1 MAGLTGLFRR
11 GTTYYM
17 RVVLPLDHPL
27 RAERPTGRIVIS
39 LGSSNYREALSKGY
53 TKRAEILAGAIYET
67 VPTASSLAPRI
78 HNLVSPTLTLQ
89 ELHLRWQAS
98 KHTSEDSSRACLR
111 AIHLFEEFSGKVKL
125 TQINR
130 DIGDKFRSW
139 LQQQPTS
146 SKTARD
152 RLVWVKSLLN
162 FASQDLE
169 LIPKN
174 PWRGLDIKAHT
185 EAPRQPWSDES
196 LTKLFNHPIWK
207 EGLIPNETKAGGSAA
222 YWIPLLALYS
232 GARCSELCQLRTDDI
247 KKESGV
253 WMMQIHDGDPTQ
265 RIKTNAARRS
275 IPVHDEILRLG
286 FVQYCESMTPGSLW
300 PNLPKREGK
309 AGGYFSQ
316 FFGELRAELG
326 IPPSMSFHSFRHSAR
341 TNLVC
346 AGVAESVIDRLLGH
360 IGTGSVGAKVYT
372 HLSQQT
378 LQAAINKLPSVTR
391 FFSPYLYQTD
401 ISKPSLKNP
410 ST

>member
-53 TKRAEILAGAIYET
+53 AKRAEILAGTIYET

-111 AIHLFEEFSGKVKL
+111 AINLFEEFSGAIKL
-125 TQINR
+125 HQINR

-152 RLVWVKSLLN
+152 RLVWLKSLLN
-162 FASQDLE
+162 YACDDLE
-169 LIPKN
+169 VIPKN

-196 LTKLFNHPIWK
+196 LTKLFSHPIWT
-207 EGLIPNETKAGGSAA
+207 EGLIPKDNKAGGWVA
-222 YWIPLLALYS
+222 YWIPLLGLYS

-253 WMMQIHDGDPTQ
+253 WKMQIHDGDPTQ

-275 IPVHDEILRLG
+275 IPIHSELLRLG
-286 FVQYCESMTPGSLW
+286 FIQYWESIEKGSLW
-300 PNLPKREGK
+300 PKLPQREGK

-326 IPPSMSFHSFRHSAR
+326 IPSSMSFHSFRHSVR

-346 AGVAESVIDRLLGH
+346 AGVAESVVDKLLGH
-360 IGTGSVGAKVYT
+360 ISTGSVGSKVYT
-372 HLSQQT
+372 HLSIQKLQESINCLPTSTANVQQYQ
-378 LQAAINKLPSVTR
+378 LPVNAPEPAISQSRP
-391 FFSPYLYQTD
+391 
-401 ISKPSLKNP
+401 
-410 ST
+410 

>member
-53 TKRAEILAGAIYET
+53 AKRAEILTGVSYQT
-67 VPTASSLAPRI
+67 VQTASSLAPRI
-78 HNLVSPTLTLQ
+78 HNLVSPALTLQ
-89 ELHLRWQAS
+89 ELHLRWQAAN
-98 KHTSEDSSRACLR
+98 HTSEDSSRACLR
-111 AIHLFEEFSGKVKL
+111 AINLFEEFSGKVKL
-125 TQINR
+125 AQINR
-130 DIGDKFRSW
+130 DMGDKFRSW

-162 FASQDLE
+162 YACDDLE

-185 EAPRQPWSDES
+185 ESPRQPWSDES
-196 LTKLFNHPIWK
+196 LSKLFSHSIWT
-207 EGLIPNETKAGGSAA
+207 EGLIPKNTKAGGSAA

-275 IPVHDEILRLG
+275 IPLHDELLRLG
-286 FVQYCESMTPGSLW
+286 FVKYYESMSQVSLW

-316 FFGELRAELG
+316 FFGELRAELD
-326 IPPSMSFHSFRHSAR
+326 IPPSMSFHSFRHSVR

-346 AGVAESVIDRLLGH
+346 AGVAESMVDKLLGH
-360 IGTGSVGAKVYT
+360 ISTGSVGAKVYT
-372 HLSQQT
+372 HLSSQKLQESINCLPVSTGSVQQYQSLVNT
-378 LQAAINKLPSVTR
+378 LEPAVSRSAT
-391 FFSPYLYQTD
+391 
-401 ISKPSLKNP
+401 
-410 ST
+410 

>member
-1 MAGLTGLFRR
+1 MAVLTGLFRR
-11 GTTYYM
+11 GSTYYM
-17 RVVLPLDHPL
+17 RIVLPLDHPL
-27 RAERPTGRIVIS
+27 LTQRPTGRIVIS

-53 TKRAEILAGAIYET
+53 AKRAEILTGVSNET
-67 VPTASSLAPRI
+67 VPTASSLTPPI
-78 HNLVSPTLTLQ
+78 HNLVSPALTLQ
-89 ELHLRWQAS
+89 ELHLRWQAAN
-98 KHTSEDSSRACLR
+98 HTSEDSSRACLR
-111 AIHLFEEFSGKVKL
+111 AINLFEELSGKVKL

-130 DIGDKFRSW
+130 DMGDKFRSW

-162 FASQDLE
+162 YACNDLE

-185 EAPRQPWSDES
+185 ESPRQPWSDES
-196 LTKLFNHPIWK
+196 LSKLFSHPIWRERWMPLDK
-207 EGLIPNETKAGGSAA
+207 KAGASAA
-222 YWIPLLALYS
+222 FWIPLLGLYS
-232 GARCSELCQLRTDDI
+232 GARCSELCQLQTYDI

-275 IPVHDEILRLG
+275 IPLHDELLRLG
-286 FVQYCESMTPGSLW
+286 FVQYFESVTRGSLW

-316 FFGELRAELG
+316 FFGGLRAELG

-341 TNLVC
+341 TNLIC
-346 AGVAESVIDRLLGH
+346 EGVAESVVDRILGH
-360 IGTGSVGAKVYT
+360 ISTGSVGAKVYT
-372 HLSQQT
+372 HLSNQK
-378 LQAAINKLPSVTR
+378 LQEAINNLPIATEEIKQ
-391 FFSPYLYQTD
+391 YQ
-401 ISKPSLKNP
+401 P
-410 ST
+410 

>member
-11 GTTYYM
+11 GSTYYM
-17 RVVLPLDHPL
+17 RIVLPLDHPL
-27 RAERPTGRIVIS
+27 RAGRPTGRIVIS

-53 TKRAEILAGAIYET
+53 AKRAEILTGVSYQT

-78 HNLVSPTLTLQ
+78 NNLVSPTLSLQ
-89 ELHLRWQAS
+89 ELHLRWQAAN
-98 KHTSEDSSRACLR
+98 HTSDDSSRSCLR

-125 TQINR
+125 AQINR
-130 DIGDKFRSW
+130 DMGDKFRSW

-162 FASQDLE
+162 YACDDLE

-185 EAPRQPWSDES
+185 ESPRQPWSDES
-196 LTKLFNHPIWK
+196 LTKLFSHSIWT
-207 EGLIPNETKAGGSAA
+207 EGLIPKNTKAGGSAA

-247 KKESGV
+247 KTGSGL

-275 IPVHDEILRLG
+275 IPLHDELLRLG
-286 FVQYCESMTPGSLW
+286 FVKYCESMSQGSLW
-300 PNLPKREGK
+300 PNLPKRECK

-372 HLSQQT
+372 HLSQHT

>member
-1 MAGLTGLFRR
+1 
-11 GTTYYM
+11 M
-17 RVVLPLDHPL
+17 RVVLPLDHPF

-53 TKRAEILAGAIYET
+53 AKRAEILAGAIHET
-67 VPTASSLAPRI
+67 VPTASTLAPRI
-78 HNLVSPTLTLQ
+78 HNVDSPTLTLQ
-89 ELHLRWQAS
+89 ELHLRWQAAN
-98 KHTSEDSSRACLR
+98 HTSEDSSRACLR
-111 AIHLFEEFSGKVKL
+111 AIHLFEDFSGAVKL
-125 TQINR
+125 NQINR
-130 DIGDKFRSW
+130 DMGDKFRSW

-162 FASQDLE
+162 YACEDLE
-169 LIPKN
+169 VLPKN

-207 EGLIPNETKAGGSAA
+207 EGVIPNDNKAGGSAA

-232 GARCSELCQLRTDDI
+232 GARCSEICQLRTDDI

-253 WMMQIHDGDPTQ
+253 WMVQIHDGDLTQ
-265 RIKTNAARRS
+265 RLKTNAARRS
-275 IPVHDEILRLG
+275 IPVHDELLRLG
-286 FVQYCESMTPGSLW
+286 FVQYSKSITQGSLW
-300 PNLPKREGK
+300 PKLPKREGK

-316 FFGELRAELG
+316 FFGQLRAELG

-346 AGVAESVIDRLLGH
+346 AAVAESVVDRLLGH
-360 IGTGSVGAKVYT
+360 IGTGSVGAKIYT
-372 HLSQQT
+372 HLSNQK
-378 LQAAINKLPSVTR
+378 LQEAINYLPIATEEIKQ
-391 FFSPYLYQTD
+391 YQ
-401 ISKPSLKNP
+401 P
-410 ST
+410 

>member
-1 MAGLTGLFRR
+1 
-11 GTTYYM
+11 
-17 RVVLPLDHPL
+17 
-27 RAERPTGRIVIS
+27 
-39 LGSSNYREALSKGY
+39 
-53 TKRAEILAGAIYET
+53 
-67 VPTASSLAPRI
+67 
-78 HNLVSPTLTLQ
+78 
-89 ELHLRWQAS
+89 
-98 KHTSEDSSRACLR
+98 
-111 AIHLFEEFSGKVKL
+111 
-125 TQINR
+125 
-130 DIGDKFRSW
+130 
-139 LQQQPTS
+139 
-146 SKTARD
+146 
-152 RLVWVKSLLN
+152 
-162 FASQDLE
+162 
-169 LIPKN
+169 
-174 PWRGLDIKAHT
+174 
-185 EAPRQPWSDES
+185 
-196 LTKLFNHPIWK
+196 
-207 EGLIPNETKAGGSAA
+207 
-222 YWIPLLALYS
+222 
-232 GARCSELCQLRTDDI
+232 
-247 KKESGV
+247 
-253 WMMQIHDGDPTQ
+253 MMQIHDGDPTQ

>member
-1 MAGLTGLFRR
+1 
-11 GTTYYM
+11 M

-53 TKRAEILAGAIYET
+53 AKRAEILAGATYET
-67 VPTASSLAPRI
+67 VPTASTLAPRI
-78 HNLVSPTLTLQ
+78 HNVGSPTFTLQ

-111 AIHLFEEFSGKVKL
+111 AIHLFEKFSGAVKL

-130 DIGDKFRSW
+130 NMGDQFRSW

-162 FASQDLE
+162 YACDDLE
-169 LIPKN
+169 LIQKN

-185 EAPRQPWSDES
+185 ESPRQPWSDES

-207 EGLIPNETKAGGSAA
+207 EGLIPNDTKAGGLAA

-232 GARCSELCQLRTDDI
+232 GARCSELCQLRTNDI

-253 WMMQIHDGDPTQ
+253 WMMQIHDGDSTQ
-265 RIKTNAARRS
+265 RIKTIAARRT
-275 IPVHDEILRLG
+275 IPLHDELLRLG
-286 FVQYCESMTPGSLW
+286 FVQYCASIKQGSLW
-300 PNLPKREGK
+300 PELPKREGK
-309 AGGYFSQ
+309 AGGFFSQ
-316 FFGELRAELG
+316 FFGKLRAELG
-326 IPPSMSFHSFRHSAR
+326 IPPSMGLHSFRHSAR

-360 IGTGSVGAKVYT
+360 INTGSVGAKVYT
-372 HLSQQT
+372 HLSHQT
-378 LQAAINKLPSVTR
+378 LQVAVNCLPATTTCVT
-391 FFSPYLYQTD
+391 PLEQIMYTH
-401 ISKPSLKNP
+401 
-410 ST
+410 

>member
-11 GTTYYM
+11 GSTYYM

-53 TKRAEILAGAIYET
+53 AKRAEVLARATYET
-67 VPTASSLAPRI
+67 VPTASTLAPPI
-78 HNLVSPTLTLQ
+78 HNVGSPALTLQ
-89 ELHLRWQAS
+89 ELHLRWQAAN
-98 KHTSEDSSRACLR
+98 HTSEDSSRACLR
-111 AIHLFEEFSGKVKL
+111 AIHLFESFSGEVKL
-125 TQINR
+125 AQINR
-130 DIGDKFRSW
+130 DLGDKFRSW

-162 FASQDLE
+162 YACDDLE

-185 EAPRQPWSDES
+185 ESPRQPWSDDS
-196 LTKLFNHPIWK
+196 LSKLFSHRIWSEQWVPLDK
-207 EGLIPNETKAGGSAA
+207 KAGGLAA

-253 WMMQIHDGDPTQ
+253 WMMQIHDGDSTQ
-265 RIKTNAARRS
+265 RIKTIAARRS
-275 IPVHDEILRLG
+275 VPLHSELLRLG
-286 FVQYCESMTPGSLW
+286 FVQYCESITQGSLW
-300 PNLPKREGK
+300 PDLPKRKGK
-309 AGGYFSQ
+309 AGGFFSQ
-316 FFGELRAELG
+316 FFGDLRAELG
-326 IPPSMSFHSFRHSAR
+326 IPPSMSFHSFRHTAR

-346 AGVAESVIDRLLGH
+346 AGVAESVVDKLLGH
-360 IGTGSVGAKVYT
+360 IGAGGVGAKVYT
-372 HLSQQT
+372 HLSVQT
-378 LQAAINKLPSVTR
+378 LQTAINCLPSLAVHKAQFQPPVNT
-391 FFSPYLYQTD
+391 LNQK
-401 ISKPSLKNP
+401 I
-410 ST
+410 

>member
-1 MAGLTGLFRR
+1 
-11 GTTYYM
+11 M

-53 TKRAEILAGAIYET
+53 VKRAEILAGAIYET
-67 VPTASSLAPRI
+67 VPTASFLAPHI
-78 HNLVSPTLTLQ
+78 HNFGSPALSLQ
-89 ELHLRWQAS
+89 ELHLRWKAAN
-98 KHTSEDSSRACLR
+98 HTSEDSSRACLR

-130 DIGDKFRSW
+130 DMGDQFRSW

-162 FASQDLE
+162 YACDDLE

-196 LTKLFNHPIWK
+196 LTKLFSHPIWA
-207 EGLIPNETKAGGSAA
+207 EGLIPKKTKAGGSAA
-222 YWIPLLALYS
+222 YWIPIMALYS
-232 GARCSELCQLRTDDI
+232 GARCSELCQLRKADI
-247 KKESGV
+247 NKESGV
-253 WMMQIHDGDPTQ
+253 WMMQIHDDDPSQ
-265 RIKTNAARRS
+265 RVKTIAGRRT
-275 IPVHDEILRLG
+275 IPLHDELLRLG
-286 FVQYCESMTPGSLW
+286 FIQYWDSIELGSLW
-300 PNLPKREGK
+300 PKLPKREGK

-316 FFGELRAELG
+316 YFGELRTELE
-326 IPPSMSFHSFRHSAR
+326 IPSSVNFHSFRHSAR

-346 AGVAESVIDRLLGH
+346 AGVVESVTDRLLGH
-360 IGTGSVGAKVYT
+360 ISNGSVGAKIYT
-372 HLSQQT
+372 HLPNQT
-378 LQAAINKLPSVTR
+378 LKTAIDCLPVVTHGVLP
-391 FFSPYLYQTD
+391 FSTQLV
-401 ISKPSLKNP
+401 K
-410 ST
+410 

>member
-17 RVVLPLDHPL
+17 RIVLPLDHHL
-27 RAERPTGRIVIS
+27 REERPTGRIVIS

-53 TKRAEILAGAIYET
+53 AKRAEILAGAIYET

-78 HNLVSPTLTLQ
+78 HNIVSTSLSLR

-130 DIGDKFRSW
+130 DMGDKFRSW

-152 RLVWVKSLLN
+152 RMVWVKSLLN
-162 FASQDLE
+162 YACDDLE

-185 EAPRQPWSDES
+185 EAPRKPWSDET
-196 LTKLFNHPIWK
+196 LTKLFNHPIWA
-207 EGLIPNETKAGGSAA
+207 EGLTPKNTKAGGSAA
-222 YWIPLLALYS
+222 YWIPVMALYS
-232 GARCSELCQLRTDDI
+232 GARCSELCQLRKADI
-247 KKESGV
+247 NKESGV
-253 WMMQIHDGDPTQ
+253 WMMQINDGDPSQ
-265 RIKTNAARRS
+265 RVKTIAGRRT
-275 IPVHDEILRLG
+275 IPLHDELLRLG
-286 FVQYCESMTPGSLW
+286 FIQYWDSIEPGSLW
-300 PNLPKREGK
+300 PKLPKREGK

-316 FFGELRAELG
+316 YFGELRAELG

-341 TNLVC
+341 TNLVW
-346 AGVAESVIDRLLGH
+346 AGVAETVVDRLLGH
-360 IGTGSVGAKVYT
+360 VSTGSVGAKVYT
-372 HLSQQT
+372 HLSNRT
-378 LQAAINKLPSVTR
+378 LQESINYLPSATKEIKQ
-391 FFSPYLYQTD
+391 YQ
-401 ISKPSLKNP
+401 P
-410 ST
+410 

>member
-17 RVVLPLDHPL
+17 RVLLPLDHPL
-27 RAERPTGRIVIS
+27 RAERPTGRIVVS

-53 TKRAEILAGAIYET
+53 VKRAEILAGAIYET
-67 VPTASSLAPRI
+67 VPTASTLGPRP
-78 HNLVSPTLTLQ
+78 HHVGSPALTLK
-89 ELHLRWQAS
+89 ELYLRWQAS

-130 DIGDKFRSW
+130 DMGDKFRSW

-152 RLVWVKSLLN
+152 RLVWLKNLLN
-162 FASQDLE
+162 YASKDLE

-196 LTKLFNHPIWK
+196 LTKLFSHPIWA
-207 EGLIPNETKAGGSAA
+207 EGLIPKNTKAGGLAA
-222 YWIPLLALYS
+222 YWIPLLGLYS
-232 GARCSELCQLRTDDI
+232 GARCSELCQLRKDDI

-253 WMMQIHDGDPTQ
+253 WMMQIHDGDTTQ
-265 RIKTNAARRS
+265 RIKTNAARRT
-275 IPVHDEILRLG
+275 IPLHNELLRLG
-286 FVQYCESMTPGSLW
+286 FVQYCESITQGSLW

-309 AGGYFSQ
+309 AGGFFSQ
-316 FFGELRAELG
+316 FFGGLRAELG

-341 TNLVC
+341 TNLAC

-372 HLSQQT
+372 HPSNQK
-378 LQAAINKLPSVTR
+378 LQEAINCLPASTGNFR
-391 FFSPYLYQTD
+391 QYQSQVNATEPA
-401 ISKPSLKNP
+401 IPQ
-410 ST
+410 STP

>member
-11 GTTYYM
+11 GSTYYM

-53 TKRAEILAGAIYET
+53 AKRAEILTGVSYET

-78 HNLVSPTLTLQ
+78 YNLVSPTLSLQ
-89 ELHLRWQAS
+89 ELHLRWQAAN
-98 KHTSEDSSRACLR
+98 HTSDDSSRSCLR

-125 TQINR
+125 AQINR
-130 DIGDKFRSW
+130 DMGDKFRSW

-162 FASQDLE
+162 YASQDLE

-185 EAPRQPWSDES
+185 ESPRQPWSEES
-196 LTKLFNHPIWK
+196 LTKLFSHPIWSG
-207 EGLIPNETKAGGSAA
+207 GLIPKDTKAGGSAA

-253 WMMQIHDGDPTQ
+253 WVMQIHDGDTTQ

-275 IPVHDEILRLG
+275 IPLHDELIRLG

-316 FFGELRAELG
+316 FFGGLRAELG
-326 IPPSMSFHSFRHSAR
+326 IPASMSFHSFRHSVR

-346 AGVAESVIDRLLGH
+346 AGVAESVVDKLLGH
-360 IGTGSVGAKVYT
+360 ISTGSVGAKVYT
-372 HLSQQT
+372 HLSSQKLQESINCLPVSTGSVQQYQSLLNT
-378 LQAAINKLPSVTR
+378 LEPEVSRSAT
-391 FFSPYLYQTD
+391 
-401 ISKPSLKNP
+401 
-410 ST
+410 

>member
-11 GTTYYM
+11 GSTYYM

-27 RAERPTGRIVIS
+27 RAERPTGRIVVS
-39 LGSSNYREALSKGY
+39 LGSSNYREAICFG
-53 TKRAEILAGAIYET
+53 TAKRAEILMGAMQT
-67 VPTASSLAPRI
+67 SATNTPLPACPQGVSSPALSLRD
-78 HNLVSPTLTLQ
+78 
-89 ELHLRWQAS
+89 LHMRWQAANQ
-98 KHTSEDSSRACLR
+98 TSEDSSRACLR
-111 AIHLFEEFSGKVKL
+111 AINLFEEFSGDVKL
-125 TQINR
+125 AQINR

-162 FASQDLE
+162 YACDDLE
-169 LIPKN
+169 VIPKN

-185 EAPRQPWSDES
+185 ETPRQPWSDEF
-196 LTKLFNHPIWK
+196 LTKLFSHPIWTD
-207 EGLIPNETKAGGSAA
+207 GLIPKDTKAGGLAA

-232 GARCSELCQLRTDDI
+232 GARCSELCQLRTSDI

-253 WMMQIHDGDPTQ
+253 WMMQIHDGDSTQ
-265 RIKTNAARRS
+265 QIKTIAARRS
-275 IPVHDEILRLG
+275 IPLHAELLRLE
-286 FVQYCESMTPGSLW
+286 FIKYYESIPQGSLW
-300 PNLPKREGK
+300 PKLPKREGK

-346 AGVAESVIDRLLGH
+346 AGVTESVIDRLLGH
-360 IGTGSVGAKVYT
+360 ISTGSVGAKVYT
-372 HLSQQT
+372 HLSHQT
-378 LQAAINKLPSVTR
+378 LQVAVNCLPVATTCVTQIE
-391 FFSPYLYQTD
+391 PTM
-401 ISKPSLKNP
+401 
-410 ST
+410 

>member
-1 MAGLTGLFRR
+1 
-11 GTTYYM
+11 M

-39 LGSSNYREALSKGY
+39 LASSNYREALSRGY
-53 TKRAEILAGAIYET
+53 AKRAEILAGATHET
-67 VPTASSLAPRI
+67 VTTASSLAPRI
-78 HNLVSPTLTLQ
+78 HNLFSPALTLQ

-98 KHTSEDSSRACLR
+98 KHTSEDSSRSCLR

-125 TQINR
+125 AQINR
-130 DIGDKFRSW
+130 DMGDKFRSW

-162 FASQDLE
+162 YASQDLE

-185 EAPRQPWSDES
+185 ESPRQPWSEES
-196 LTKLFNHPIWK
+196 LTNLFSHPIWSG
-207 EGLIPNETKAGGSAA
+207 GLIPKDTKAGGSAA

-247 KKESGV
+247 KKESGL
-253 WMMQIHDGDPTQ
+253 WMIQIHDGDPTQ
-265 RIKTNAARRS
+265 RIKTNSARRS
-275 IPVHDEILRLG
+275 IPLHDELLRLG
-286 FVQYCESMTPGSLW
+286 FIQYCESMTNGSLW

-316 FFGELRAELG
+316 YFGGLRAELG

-360 IGTGSVGAKVYT
+360 VSSGGVGARIYT
-372 HLSQQT
+372 HLSHQV
-378 LQAAINKLPSVTR
+378 LQKSINCLPTATTCV
-391 FFSPYLYQTD
+391 SPQKPKNNT
-401 ISKPSLKNP
+401 SKVNGLTSCK
-410 ST
+410 